1 MTTPTPDFNPVPK
14 STRTFYFGFLAG
26 GAIVMLIMLF
36 LFRSEVTDMRIT
48 GDGGG
53 GFTLDLKKKEMSS
66 QELLDTLWAHEFSK
80 NGLIGFVRK
89 KGFVNKNDREFK
101 DAMMANL
108 ETIDTEDPIVT
119 LLKEMA
125 IESRGPWRIE
135 ADSAFF

>member
-1 MTTPTPDFNPVPK
+1 
-14 STRTFYFGFLAG
+14 
-26 GAIVMLIMLF
+26 MLIMLF